1 VLKDT
6 SWRHLRRVAQPTLV
20 WSLCVLASGC
30 SSESTPEPVTEQA
43 QEAALFSPAD
53 LDRLWQIQ
61 MVDDAVRAPFESSG
75 GWIQLVMRRD
85 LQRALAGMGATPG
98 IASARVHSEAAD
110 MYRQAALLAAN
121 ALVETYEK
129 TAKDTDPAEIA
140 HLLAVSHVIKGDR
153 EKAKA
158 IGSAFSADLTK
169 SWHTPWKAWLGS
181 DSAWPPDLSA
191 LPLELPEVTVGQW
204 PDAPGVPTYQLPER
218 DEEARLLDVSDPAIL
233 VALSLWHQ
241 KAVVM
246 AAPED
251 TELLALYGVRHRLP
265 IEKQVAVDRELP
277 LELLFG
283 SDYLGAWDASFM
295 AAVLTSDVSAAIE
308 KYTDRSPLAM
318 MAAKA
323 QRDGKLDAEL
333 AIDLVAELRQ
343 AIVDGMSQK
352 SEGSVQGFHREFAE
366 IGAVGALRNLA
377 LVAER
382 QGDRETSGR
391 LRINALERSGKST
404 ACPVAFLS
412 LSAWDANN
420 RYPTRATELLH
431 NLIRRYPSLE
441 TARFGLEVL
450 ALRVSRERGRQ
461 APGM

>member
-1 VLKDT
+1 MALALALSVLLP
-6 SWRHLRRVAQPTLV
+6 S
-20 WSLCVLASGC
+20 C
-30 SSESTPEPVTEQA
+30 SSDSSQQEGASEQSA
-43 QEAALFSPAD
+43 EAALFSPAELD
-53 LDRLWQIQ
+53 LLWQ
-61 MVDDAVRAPFESSG
+61 MKMADNAVRAPFESSG

-85 LQRALAGMGATPG
+85 LQRALAGMGGTG
-98 IASARVHSEAAD
+98 GLASARVHAEAAD
-110 MYRQAALLAAN
+110 MYRQAALLSAN
-121 ALVETYEK
+121 ALIETYEK
-129 TAKDTDPAEIA
+129 TAKDTDPAEVV
-140 HLLAVSHVIKGDR
+140 HLLTLSHVLKGDR
-153 EKAKA
+153 EKAKSVM
-158 IGSAFSADLTK
+158 GSFAADVTGA
-169 SWHTPWKAWLGS
+169 WHSPWSAWLGS
-181 DSAWPPDLSA
+181 DGAWPPDLSA
-191 LPLELPEVTVGQW
+191 LPLELPQVAVGQW

-218 DEEARLLDVSDPAIL
+218 DEEARTLDVSDPAIL

-241 KAVVM
+241 EASLLASPDDK
-246 AAPED
+246 
-251 TELLALYGVRHRLP
+251 ELLELYGVRYRLP
-265 IEKQVAVDRELP
+265 IEGPFSAERELP

-283 SDYLGAWDASFM
+283 SDFLGGWDASFM
-295 AAVLTSDVSAAIE
+295 AAVLGSDVAAAIE
-308 KYTDRSPLAM
+308 KYRDRSPLAM

-323 QRDGKLDAEL
+323 QRDGKLDAEVS
-333 AIDLVAELRQ
+333 IDLVAQLRS
-343 AIVDGMSQK
+343 AIVDGMSKK
-352 SEGSVQGFHREFAE
+352 SEGRVEGFHREFAE

-412 LSAWDANN
+412 LGAWDAEN